1 MLLSIKDLNDLPS
14 HYLHRSVMFQPIGS
28 MYAIYGNFTINIP
41 QMLAYIPYM
50 DPMGNTSQVHV
61 LRLRPLPPAPRR
73 PLAPRRRAG
82 RLPPRHRDAAQ
93 RPAADAGRA
102 GGEAAAEGRGGCEAA
117 AVDGDVA

>member
-1 MLLSIKDLNDLPS
+1 MLLKISMICHPTISIEMS
-14 HYLHRSVMFQPIGS
+14 CS
-28 MYAIYGNFTINIP
+28 
-41 QMLAYIPYM
+41 
-50 DPMGNTSQVHV
+50 NTSQVHV

-73 PLAPRRRAG
+73 PLAPRCRAR

-93 RPAADAGRA
+93 RPAADADRGA